1 MTTPRYARSLQK
13 RFPDIEIQH
22 TRGGHLVALVHGRKV
37 FLSATPSDGR
47 AIANA
52 AAAIR
57 RAQRGAHP

>member
-1 MTTPRYARSLQK
+1 MTAPRHARALQK
-13 RFPDIEIQH
+13 RFPDIEIQR

-47 AIANA
+47 AMANA
-52 AAAIR
+52 VAAIR